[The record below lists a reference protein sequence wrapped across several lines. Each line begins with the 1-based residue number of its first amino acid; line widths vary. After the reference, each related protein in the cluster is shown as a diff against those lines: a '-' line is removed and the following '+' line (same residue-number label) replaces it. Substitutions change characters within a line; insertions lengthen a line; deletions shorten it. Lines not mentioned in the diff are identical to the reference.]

1 MYNCWLLTRY
11 QQEGFEQHHPE
22 ATKQDLYLMK
32 LLKSV
37 RTLYLFSLLALSGF
51 SCQQGPASE
60 KSAPVTYDLLLQK
73 ATVVDGKG
81 STAYVAH
88 VLVSGDSIALIDRDT
103 SATYA
108 AKRTINAHGL
118 YLTPGFIDPHAHGD
132 PLQTPEFTNFIS
144 MGVTT
149 ICLGQDGF
157 SPEQEDLKVWMNAVE
172 EKKPAVNIAL
182 FAGHNTLRMLSGIQ
196 YDSIPSTE
204 KMTAMGKLLTNA
216 LDAGCYGLTTGLEYN
231 PGFRADSAELN
242 SLARIVG
249 AKNGL
254 LMSHMRNEDDAYVEA
269 SIKELLAQ
277 GKYCPVHV
285 SHIKVVYGKGENRAK
300 EILQL
305 LDSARQQGIRVTADL
320 YPYTAS
326 YTSIEILFPDWAKK
340 PNDYQQVLKTRRT
353 ELANYLKNKITQRNG
368 PEATLL
374 GSGPYKGKTLKQVAA
389 EMKKPSELVLMED
402 IGPYGADGAYFI
414 MNEALQET
422 LLADPHIMVCT
433 DGSPT
438 MRHPRGYG
446 AFARIL
452 ETYVNKKNL
461 LPLEEAIRKMTSLPA
476 QTIGLLDR
484 GLIQPGYKADLLL
497 FNLQE
502 VKENAT
508 YENPHQPASG
518 LRYVLVNGQVVK
530 ENEQIG
536 AVRAGKVLKKNRTLN

>member
-1 MYNCWLLTRY
+1 MK
-11 QQEGFEQHHPE
+11 FP
-22 ATKQDLYLMK
+22 KQA
-32 LLKSV
+32 
-37 RTLYLFSLLALSGF
+37 RTLYLFLLLALSGF
-51 SCQQGPASE
+51 SCQKGPASE
-60 KSAPVTYDLLLQK
+60 KSAPVTYDLLIQK
-73 ATVVDGKG
+73 ATVVDGTG
-81 STAYVAH
+81 SAAYVAH

-103 SATYA
+103 LATYA
-108 AKRTINAHGL
+108 AKRTIDARGL

-132 PLQTPEFTNFIS
+132 PLQTPEFTNFLS

-157 SPEQEDLKVWMNAVE
+157 SPDQENLQAWMDAVE
-172 EKKPAVNIAL
+172 EKKPAVNVVL

-196 YDSIPSTE
+196 YDSIPSPE
-204 KMTAMGKLLTNA
+204 KMAAMEKLLANA

-231 PGFRADSAELN
+231 PGYHADSGELN
-242 SLARIVG
+242 RLAKVVG
-249 AKNGL
+249 NKGGL
-254 LMSHMRNEDDAYVEA
+254 IMSHMRNEDDAYVEA

-305 LDSARQQGIRVTADL
+305 LDSARQQGIRVTADF

-326 YTSIEILFPDWAKK
+326 YTGIEILFPDWAKK
-340 PNDYQQVLKTRRT
+340 PNDYQEVLRTRRT
-353 ELANYLKNKITQRNG
+353 ELATFLKNKIARRNG

-374 GSGPYKGKTLKQVAA
+374 GSGPYKGKTLKQVAD
-389 EMKKPSELVLMED
+389 EIKKPSELVLMED

-414 MNEALQET
+414 MDEALQEAF
-422 LLADPHIMVCT
+422 LLDPHIMVCT

-452 ETYVNKKNL
+452 ETYVKEKNL
-461 LPLEEAIRKMTSLPA
+461 LPLEEAIRKMTGLPA
-476 QTIGLLDR
+476 QTIGLRSR
-484 GLIQPGYKADLLL
+484 GLVQEGYKADLLL
-497 FNLQE
+497 FDLRE

-508 YENPHQPASG
+508 YEDPHQLASG
-518 LRYVLVNGQVVK
+518 FRYILVNGQIVK
-530 ENEQIG
+530 EGEQLS
-536 AVRAGKVLKKNRTLN
+536 ADRAGKVLRKTQ